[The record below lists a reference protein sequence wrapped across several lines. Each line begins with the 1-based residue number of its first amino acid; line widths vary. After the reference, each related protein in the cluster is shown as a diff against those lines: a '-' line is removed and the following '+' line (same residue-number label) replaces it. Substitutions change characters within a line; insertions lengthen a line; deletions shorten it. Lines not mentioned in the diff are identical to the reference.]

1 MLHLIISSDL
11 SKSKLDF
18 FPMESLTHP
27 CLLPGAHRSS
37 SHQSHPCSLRVHHT
51 RSSAGYT
58 CHRRIG
64 TGADGRRSEENDLQP
79 QQQTWRK
86 TQESASLGNAES
98 KTRFATSSTASTG
111 LTTSSQFFFWQATAN
126 VGDASAISSLSPFT
140 GTHEMELG
148 RVVKTLLHSNRRP
161 VDLTLKYAFKPL
173 YVALTQTRAAVHK

>member
-37 SHQSHPCSLRVHHT
+37 SHQSHPCSLRVRHT

-79 QQQTWRK
+79 QQQAWRK
-86 TQESASLGNAES
+86 TQESASHGNAES

-111 LTTSSQFFFWQATAN
+111 LTTSSQFFFLTSDCECWRRFSDL
-126 VGDASAISSLSPFT
+126 VPFT
-140 GTHEMELG
+140 FYRHARDGVGPSCQNTSSFKQAAG
-148 RVVKTLLHSNRRP
+148 RPHPQAAICCSYANARP
-161 VDLTLKYAFKPL
+161 CA
-173 YVALTQTRAAVHK
+173 